1 MKKSVQTDLS
11 PASLTGLL
19 RQKSPLKIGL
29 TGGIGAGKSL
39 ALKAFQER
47 KIPVL
52 QTDFLSHLLLHDKK
66 IKARLVRA
74 FGKDIL
80 DEDRVIDRK
89 KLARAAFQSVRG
101 QKKLNGI
108 MHPAVRQGVARWVKR
123 QARQKPVPRLVVVE
137 VPLLFERGFYRFF
150 DGTISISA
158 NASSRQK
165 RLNQRGWS
173 LSEIRRRESLQWSQE
188 RKNQKADW
196 VIYNQSSQKDLKYVL
211 YKWAAQ
217 F

>member
-1 MKKSVQTDLS
+1 LKKNIQTHLS
-11 PASLTGLL
+11 SAKLATLL
-19 RQKSPLKIGL
+19 KQKSPLKIGL

-39 ALKAFQER
+39 ALKALQEK

-52 QTDFLSHLLLHDKK
+52 QTDLLSHLLLHDRK
-66 IKARLVRA
+66 IKARLVKA

-80 DEDRVIDRK
+80 DADIVIDRK
-89 KLARAAFQSVRG
+89 KLAQAAFQSDRG
-101 QKKLNGI
+101 QKMLNEI
-108 MHPAVRQGVARWVKR
+108 MHPAVRQGVARWVKQ
-123 QARQKPVPRLVVVE
+123 QARRKAVPRLVVVE

-150 DGTISISA
+150 EGTISVSA
-158 NASSRQK
+158 DAQSRRK

-173 LSEIRRRESLQWSQE
+173 LSEIRRREALQWSQE
-188 RKNQKADW
+188 RKNKKADW

>member
-1 MKKSVQTDLS
+1 MKKSIQTHLS
-11 PASLTGLL
+11 PAKLAGLL
-19 RQKSPLKIGL
+19 KQKSPLKIGL

-39 ALKAFQER
+39 ALKAFQEK

-52 QTDFLSHLLLHDKK
+52 QTDFLSHLLLFDRK
-66 IKARLVRA
+66 IKARLVKF
-74 FGKDIL
+74 FGKGIL

-89 KLARAAFQSVRG
+89 KLARAAFQSTWG
-101 QKKLNGI
+101 QKKLNEI
-108 MHPAVRQGVARWVKR
+108 MHPAVRQRVAHWVKR
-123 QARQKPVPRLVVVE
+123 QARQKPAPRLVVVE
-137 VPLLFERGFYRFF
+137 VPLLFEKGYYHFF

-158 NASSRQK
+158 DSQCRRK

-173 LSEIRRRESLQWSQE
+173 LSEISRREDLQWSQE

>member
-1 MKKSVQTDLS
+1 MKKSVLTHLS
-11 PASLTGLL
+11 PAKLAGLL
-19 RQKSPLKIGL
+19 KQKSQLKIGL

-39 ALKAFQER
+39 ALKAFQEK

-52 QTDFLSHLLLHDKK
+52 QTDFLSHLLLHDRK
-66 IKARLVRA
+66 IKARLVKA

-80 DEDRVIDRK
+80 DEDTVIDRK
-89 KLARAAFQSVRG
+89 KLAQAAFQSARG

-108 MHPAVRQGVARWVKR
+108 MHPAVRQGVARWVKQ
-123 QARQKPVPRLVVVE
+123 QARQKPAPRLMVVE

-150 DGTISISA
+150 DSTISISA
-158 NASSRQK
+158 DAQSRRK

-173 LSEIRRRESLQWSQE
+173 LSEIRRREALQWSQE

-211 YKWAAQ
+211 YNWVAQ

>member
-1 MKKSVQTDLS
+1 LKKSVQTQLS
-11 PASLTGLL
+11 PAKLAELL
-19 RQKSPLKIGL
+19 KQKSPLKIGL

-39 ALKAFQER
+39 ALKAFQEK

-66 IKARLVRA
+66 IKARLVKA
-74 FGKDIL
+74 FGKSIL
-80 DEDRVIDRK
+80 DEDTVIDRK
-89 KLARAAFQSVRG
+89 KLAQAAFQSARG

-108 MHPAVRQGVARWVKR
+108 MHPAVRQEVARWVKR

-137 VPLLFERGFYRFF
+137 VPLLFERGFYHFF

-158 NASSRQK
+158 VAQCRRK

-173 LSEIRRRESLQWSQE
+173 LSEIRRREALQWPQK

-196 VIYNQSSQKDLKYVL
+196 VIYNQSSQKDLKYLL
-211 YKWAAQ
+211 YNWVAQ